1 MLHYQKTAVSKGIDV
16 NKKSALKE
24 CKLCHYWFFKDI
36 GFKFE
41 KHVCNKCHDLLTMA
55 YSLKNLAILSAK
67 GAAIRCLLVGTSKNE
82 ALRKTNNSVTY
93 DKTPIEMIKQGA
105 FGGTYSRDIYSG
117 INEKWYK
124 NSSHGKNLFI

>member
-1 MLHYQKTAVSKGIDV
+1 
-16 NKKSALKE
+16 
-24 CKLCHYWFFKDI
+24 
-36 GFKFE
+36 
-41 KHVCNKCHDLLTMA
+41 MA
-55 YSLKNLAILSAK
+55 YSLKNIAILSAK

-82 ALRKTNNSVTY
+82 ALRKINNSVTY